1 MFHTD
6 PNHRKG
12 NQMIPTIKRVMTSSL
27 IAAKPRLMEPI
38 YLVNIQCPEDVLGA
52 VYKLLNKKRSQIIEA
67 LKIDGTLLLNV
78 KAYMPVN
85 ESTGFDSELRQVSS
99 GKAYPQ
105 CTFDHWQLLPGNPFD
120 LQSMAGKICRNIRK
134 MKNMDE
140 NMPKLSD
147 FLDKL

>member
-12 NQMIPTIKRVMTSSL
+12 NQMIPTMKRAMTSSV
-27 IAAKPRLMEPI
+27 IAANPRLMEPI
-38 YLVNIQCPEDVLGA
+38 YLVNIQCPKDVLGA
-52 VYKLLNKKRSQIIEA
+52 VYKLLNKKRSQVIET
-67 LKIDGTLLLNV
+67 LEINGTLLLNV

-85 ESTGFDSELRQVSS
+85 ESTGFDGELRGVSS

-105 CTFDHWQLLPGNPFD
+105 CSFDHWQLLPGDPFD
-120 LQSMAGKICRNIRK
+120 VQSMAGKVCQDIRK
-134 MKNMDE
+134 MKNMGE
-140 NMPKLSD
+140 NLPKLSD